1 MLSEKLYKLRKKQ
14 GLSQEQLAEKLE
26 VSRQTIS
33 KWETGQALPEGDK
46 LLTISRYFGVSLD
59 YLMEEDETP
68 QSPDAAEAPETAKS
82 DEKAKVAPSPAAPD
96 ETDRILRRLA
106 LIACIGGAVG
116 LIVWGILSVFAPDL
130 SDTMK
135 TSSAIHLDGNGI
147 FLLLCIAAI
156 VIGTVLLLQNT
167 KKK

>member
-26 VSRQTIS
+26 VSRQAIS

-59 YLMEEDETP
+59 YLMGEDETP
-68 QSPDAAEAPETAKS
+68 QSPDVTEAPETAKS

-96 ETDRILRRLA
+96 EPYRILRRLA

-130 SDTMK
+130 SDTVK

>member
-26 VSRQTIS
+26 VSRQAIS

-59 YLMEEDETP
+59 YLMGEDETP

-82 DEKAKVAPSPAAPD
+82 DEKAKVAPSP
-96 ETDRILRRLA
+96 DRILRRLA

-130 SDTMK
+130 SDTVK